1 MLSLKALRV
10 QMMPFTAY
18 DLFACLIPTNGCS
31 FLFQT
36 RSTEL
41 VAKTLL
47 APKQTLYPIV
57 NKYIL
62 V

>member
-10 QMMPFTAY
+10 QMRPFTAY
-18 DLFACLIPTNGCS
+18 DLFACLIPINGCS

-36 RSTEL
+36 KSTESI
-41 VAKTLL
+41 ATSLL